1 MKRKRGR
8 PRKDGPRDDNG
19 RLIKDDPSKHEA
31 PPLHIIQRRAL
42 FAELI
47 LDRPPQFVTNAQG
60 ELRAVDNTSDGIGQL
75 WLLGLLDGHGF
86 DDQDLR
92 DTGRWWRD
100 AYVELMGEI
109 GSHACAPDERV
120 CGSKDWARHAVGWDR
135 MAPWS
140 RTRFDR
146 MDMALTGFDRSALM
160 SLLIDPVVGSW
171 PSGEE
176 EAPWVRAIVG
186 EALIA
191 RHKVPKMVRFPDA
204 HDRELLKAAIRGLC
218 ALKDASLPSR
228 WERAA

>member
-19 RLIKDDPSKHEA
+19 RLIRDTGKFT
-31 PPLHIIQRRAL
+31 PPPIHILERRAL
-42 FAELI
+42 FS
-47 LDRPPQFVTNAQG
+47 FVTPSKGPDGRHG
-60 ELRAVDNTSDGIGQL
+60 EIDQDVCDGIGQL
-75 WLLGLLDGHGF
+75 HALGLLDGHGF
-86 DDQDLR
+86 DPTELR
-92 DTGRWWRD
+92 DIGREWRD
-100 AYVELMGEI
+100 WFTGLLRKQGFKAGGYERTDKAVEKLPR
-109 GSHACAPDERV
+109 HNERL
-120 CGSKDWARHAVGWDR
+120 
-135 MAPWS
+135 
-140 RTRFDR
+140 DR